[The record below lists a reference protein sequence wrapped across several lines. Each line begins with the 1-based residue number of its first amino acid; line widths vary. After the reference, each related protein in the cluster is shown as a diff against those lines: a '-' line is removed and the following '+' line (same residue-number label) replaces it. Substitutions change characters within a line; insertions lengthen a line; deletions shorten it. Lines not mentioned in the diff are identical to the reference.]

1 MSNCYVAAPYSVTYI
16 ISFPNFLLRWSLEIS
31 SCLFTALK
39 FFFFFIVVSAMHF
52 KLFSMF
58 IFGELVTGVFFRLSS
73 LPYCEEPPYTPYW
86 NNCQY
91 ASLAFHQVM

>member
-39 FFFFFIVVSAMHF
+39 FFFFHCDLCYAFQTVLYVHF
-52 KLFSMF
+52 WRIGHWS
-58 IFGELVTGVFFRLSS
+58 VFQAVFTAVL
-73 LPYCEEPPYTPYW
+73 
-86 NNCQY
+86 
-91 ASLAFHQVM
+91 